1 MELFGRRP
9 PRKPRRNIAPHV
21 FLGLAAAAVIVLIF
35 TRGGSDQPDPAP
47 DRQPAAAEAETS
59 SPASS
64 APAEDA
70 AGPTAAAET
79 SASSETP
86 ASTETSAA
94 AEAAQEGT
102 DGAGAAEEPGG
113 ADDPGAAAEPAPEEE
128 EEQEE
133 TSTALS
139 AEASR
144 YLLALSAFGAAA
156 DGLASDITAV
166 NRSWDEEKGEAPD
179 EPSYRARYREAES
192 ALEDILDRVRGFHA
206 GVRSQPVPAPVAAQ
220 GGALADQAARLPGLA
235 EDVLAGLRRPRP
247 DDGSARRAA
256 LADFTAAASGFSR
269 SAAALAARIEQN
281 APALGL
287 TAGGTDPGAAAP
299 PGEAAA
305 AAYLESLAGFR
316 EELNRLAADVGGIHR
331 SWDEEKGGAP
341 DESSYRA
348 RYREAESALEDALS
362 RVRGFHARVQAHPVP
377 ASIQALGGGPESLTP
392 RLVDSAEG
400 MLAGLRRPR
409 PDDGSARRAALAD
422 FNEAVRSFG
431 VMVDRLAA
439 AAG

>member
-9 PRKPRRNIAPHV
+9 TRKPRRNIAPHV

-35 TRGGSDQPDPAP
+35 TRGGSDQPDPASG
-47 DRQPAAAEAETS
+47 RQPAAAEAETS

-64 APAEDA
+64 GPAEEA
-70 AGPTAAAET
+70 AAPTAAAET
-79 SASSETP
+79 SASPEAP
-86 ASTETSAA
+86 ASAEASAA
-94 AEAAQEGT
+94 AEAAQEEA
-102 DGAGAAEEPGG
+102 DGAGAAEEPEG
-113 ADDPGAAAEPAPEEE
+113 ADDPGAAAEPAPEE

-156 DGLASDITAV
+156 DELASDITAV
-166 NRSWDEEKGEAPD
+166 NRSWDEEKGDAPD

-206 GVRSQPVPAPVAAQ
+206 GVRNQPVPAPVAAQ
-220 GGALADQAARLPGLA
+220 GGPLADQAARLPGLA

-256 LADFTAAASGFSR
+256 LADFTAAAAGFSR
-269 SAAALAARIEQN
+269 AAAALAARIEQN

-287 TAGGTDPGAAAP
+287 TAGGADPGGAAP
-299 PGEAAA
+299 QTGEAA
-305 AAYLESLAGFR
+305 AAYLEGLAGFR